1 MLQIFL
7 ILGSKLSRVQS
18 MFSKKSPRILII
30 GQGVV
35 EPLKIKEGIST
46 VPEGSTPEALTFF
59 FVYFGAGG
67 ALVKVK
73 GIESFNDGLVIS
85 QE

>member
-18 MFSKKSPRILII
+18 MFPKKSPRILW
-30 GQGVV
+30 GV

-46 VPEGSTPEALTFF
+46 VLEGSTPEVLTFF

-67 ALVKVK
+67 ALVQVK
-73 GIESFNDGLVIS
+73 SIESFNDGLVIS